1 MRAASKLRVRDRDL
15 ELGDVTHV
23 MGVINLSPES
33 ANRQSFAPDAGAA
46 LALARRY
53 LAAGATLVDVG
64 GQSSRYDVATLD
76 PDEEIRRLR
85 PAVEAL
91 VDDGVV
97 VSVDTW
103 KPAVAEAALAAGAH
117 LVNDTGGLRD
127 PAMREVVAA
136 HGAGAILVYVEG
148 DNPHAVGEVEIAPGK
163 ALLTAER
170 LGPRLAELEAA
181 GITEIV
187 VDPGIALNYR
197 GDYAAYTRLQLEVI
211 RGSAALR
218 GLGRPVLIPIP
229 RKQEDHRV
237 AAYIAMALEYGADLI
252 RVHDVEMAC
261 DLVRLYDRSAV

>member
-1 MRAASKLRVRDRDL
+1 MSASSTLRVRNRDL

-46 LALARRY
+46 LALGRRY

-64 GQSSRYDVATLD
+64 GQSSRYDVATLA

-91 VDDGVV
+91 VDEGVV

-181 GITEIV
+181 GISQIV

-211 RGSAALR
+211 RGSATLR